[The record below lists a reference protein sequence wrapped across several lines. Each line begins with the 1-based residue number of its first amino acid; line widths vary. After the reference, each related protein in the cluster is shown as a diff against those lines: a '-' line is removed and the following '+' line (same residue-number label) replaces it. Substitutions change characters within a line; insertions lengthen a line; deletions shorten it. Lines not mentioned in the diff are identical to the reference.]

1 MQKTDSTTKIN
12 SLKKNISSNN
22 VNLPIIDSS
31 KRGQNKNKIYNNN
44 QENSTM
50 SQLSQSTIKT
60 KSMSNNN
67 IFEERIKLKNTNEKI
82 NDIINNVNR
91 NHNINTK
98 IINSGRE
105 PEINNKLIPVSNKI
119 KNYNKINLN
128 VQKIK
133 TIVNKPKYKFKPK
146 KKIDIKI
153 EEEAS
158 PKIEK
163 EKLIS
168 RITKDKLKE
177 IQEKR
182 KKRLLEQQK
191 EFENQ
196 RKMFEEMKENKNLNF
211 YKRPEIVY
219 SNDIKSP
226 CEISHN
232 KAQRILEKGGMIDAY
247 KHLIT
252 FFCKN
257 GLPSGNLYEHA
268 SVIIKNYEKEWK
280 KKKSK
285 MINDKIKKHFEEK
298 KKKIF
303 K

>member
-105 PEINNKLIPVSNKI
+105 PEINNKLNPVSNKI

-285 MINDKIKKHFEEK
+285 MINDKIDKHFEDK
-298 KKKIF
+298 KKNI
-303 K
+303 